1 MFAKA
6 KAPLILSIGCV
17 ATYFIILL
25 FQVYTPAA
33 HEKVRKQELVGCDKL
48 GKQARQL
55 CIDRINSL
63 GTHAEK
69 TIVIKE

>member
-1 MFAKA
+1 MPSAVL
-6 KAPLILSIGCV
+6 PP
-17 ATYFIILL
+17 ILL

-33 HEKVRKQELVGCDKL
+33 HEKSRKQGLVGCDKL

-55 CIDRINSL
+55 CIERINSL

-69 TIVIKE
+69 TTVIKE